1 MKFII
6 VYIFLT
12 FYIYKKY
19 FNWQRKS
26 KDNMEIVSSI
36 SRMQELSALAH
47 RDGRIIGFVP
57 TMGYLHEGHL
67 SLMRIA
73 RKKCD
78 VLVVSIFVNP
88 TQFGAGEDLAQ
99 YPRDIERDKKL
110 CREEGVDV
118 IFLPDEREM
127 YPENY
132 STYVEVSGNITNV
145 LCGYFRPGHFRGV
158 ATVVA
163 KLFNIVQPH
172 FAVFGQKDGQQLAV
186 IRRMVRD
193 LNYPV
198 EIIGAPTVREP
209 DGLAMSSRN
218 EYLTPKERKVAPTLY
233 KSLLL
238 AKELIES
245 GERNPK
251 VIIDAMRNMIEKTGL
266 FRIQYIEVVDADTL
280 RPVKKIDGKVM
291 IALAAFL
298 GKARLIDNIIV
309 SS

>member
-1 MKFII
+1 
-6 VYIFLT
+6 
-12 FYIYKKY
+12 
-19 FNWQRKS
+19 
-26 KDNMEIVSSI
+26 MEIVSSI
-36 SRMQELSALAH
+36 SRMQELSALAR

-99 YPRDIERDKKL
+99 YPRNIERDKKL

-163 KLFNIVQPH
+163 KLLNIVQPH

-198 EIIGAPTVREP
+198 EIVGAPTVREP

-218 EYLTPKERKVAPTLY
+218 EYLTPKERKVAPKIY
-233 KSLLL
+233 ESLML
-238 AKELIES
+238 AEKMIQSGIFDPEIVKDRMRRVIE
-245 GERNPK
+245 EAK
-251 VIIDAMRNMIEKTGL
+251 M
-266 FRIQYIEVVDADTL
+266 FRIQYVEIVDAETL
-280 RPVKKIDGKVM
+280 EPVKKIESPVM
-291 IALAAFL
+291 VAVAAFL
-298 GKARLIDNIIV
+298 GKARLIDNIV
-309 SS
+309 VNPR